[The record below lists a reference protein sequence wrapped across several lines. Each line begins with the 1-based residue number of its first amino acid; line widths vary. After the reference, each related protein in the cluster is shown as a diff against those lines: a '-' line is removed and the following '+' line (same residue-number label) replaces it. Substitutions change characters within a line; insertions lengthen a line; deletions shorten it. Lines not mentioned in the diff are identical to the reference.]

1 MQTTVLAFASLLLP
15 SLAGL
20 STGASSVCAL
30 PYTGDDPGS
39 CHLPPDECSSLLDVP
54 PEELHTPEITVPWVA
69 TSTSATM
76 PTCIKELHPL
86 TPLRGLGDC
95 TTAQPPNPLTFAMQ
109 VSTSYA
115 LFAKKSSNYILVQ
128 FPSPH
133 CCVAI
138 AVECAHVI
146 HSLLMLS
153 GDVETNPGPE
163 GNAAVLA
170 ELQKLNAGQTLL
182 ITEIQDLKTQLNT
195 TDQTIASLD
204 KRMADLEAH
213 YQTLL
218 HLRNDI
224 EIMQSTT
231 INQAKKIEELETRLD
246 DAENQSRRNN
256 LIFYGIPDPASAE
269 TWAESEKL
277 VIDVCRNNLDITLE
291 PNDIERAHRLGNH
304 SADRTRPVIV
314 KFLSHKTKDALLS
327 NGRKLKDTNYSIGE
341 DFSRTVRHARKQ
353 LLVFAKA
360 NSNKYSLRFKTLH
373 IGSKRYVFDAS
384 SQTVKEIA

>member
-1 MQTTVLAFASLLLP
+1 M
-15 SLAGL
+15 
-20 STGASSVCAL
+20 
-30 PYTGDDPGS
+30 
-39 CHLPPDECSSLLDVP
+39 
-54 PEELHTPEITVPWVA
+54 
-69 TSTSATM
+69 
-76 PTCIKELHPL
+76 
-86 TPLRGLGDC
+86 
-95 TTAQPPNPLTFAMQ
+95 
-109 VSTSYA
+109 
-115 LFAKKSSNYILVQ
+115 VQ

-182 ITEIQDLKTQLNT
+182 ITEIQGLKTQLNT

-204 KRMADLEAH
+204 KRMADLETH

-231 INQAKKIEELETRLD
+231 IDQAKKIKELETRLD

-277 VIDVCRNNLDITLE
+277 VIDVCRKNLDITLE

-304 SADRTRPVIV
+304 SADRIRPVIV

-384 SQTVKEIA
+384 SQAVKEIA